1 MWAGIQ
7 ACPPRAAASG
17 AGQST
22 TVRSCDWR
30 NSAQA
35 PLRLKGP
42 GMWQGPS
49 LCAWDGVFRIARAG
63 GVCIR
68 KGFES
73 ASKQAH
79 SKRFANSKAPWE
91 VAAACRRFV
100 SGAELDPGH
109 PTTELDGRLPRR
121 LAVLDLRFGGRRFPS
136 PPAFGATSSTR
147 FWVCPW
153 PTRTACARSS
163 VRGRALLSG
172 GFSRPPQLGAQSPC
186 PKPLTRPGCGPGAE
200 PARAALRGCPRRPA
214 R

>member
-1 MWAGIQ
+1 MPSEGSGLRCGSIHNRSFVRLEEQ
-7 ACPPRAAASG
+7 RSG
-17 AGQST
+17 A
-22 TVRSCDWR
+22 VALERPRDVARSVSVCLGWSFPDCQGGR
-30 NSAQA
+30 CLYPQRLRKRQQA
-35 PLRLKGP
+35 GALQTLRELEG
-42 GMWQGPS
+42 
-49 LCAWDGVFRIARAG
+49 AAG
-63 GVCIR
+63 GRGGLPPLC
-68 KGFES
+68 
-73 ASKQAH
+73 
-79 SKRFANSKAPWE
+79 
-91 VAAACRRFV
+91 RFV
-100 SGAELDPGH
+100 IRAELDPGH

-186 PKPLTRPGCGPGAE
+186 PKPLTRPGCGPGAG
-200 PARAALRGCPRRPA
+200 PARPALRGCPRRPA

>member
-1 MWAGIQ
+1 MRENR
-7 ACPPRAAASG
+7 PSG
-17 AGQST
+17 SEGGVA
-22 TVRSCDWR
+22 
-30 NSAQA
+30 
-35 PLRLKGP
+35 LIL
-42 GMWQGPS
+42 PS
-49 LCAWDGVFRIARAG
+49 LPL
-63 GVCIR
+63 
-68 KGFES
+68 S
-73 ASKQAH
+73 NASRPRRCPR
-79 SKRFANSKAPWE
+79 SRGSGWT
-91 VAAACRRFV
+91 AAACRRFV

-172 GFSRPPQLGAQSPC
+172 GFSRPPQLGAQSPG
-186 PKPLTRPGCGPGAE
+186 PKPLTRPESGPRAG